1 MMMASGKFAPAIVAA
16 VAVGMLWIE
25 HDHRIDLATPASADD
40 TPATAACPDS
50 DSVPFSADCIAFIE
64 GGVSSNIRAIGAA
77 RPPEATHD
85 RRAQADPASPACPVS
100 NENTPYSARCI
111 KFLSGW
117 YWQPNAVD
125 RAP

>member
-1 MMMASGKFAPAIVAA
+1 MMASGKFAPAIVAA

-25 HDHRIDLATPASADD
+25 HDHRIDLATSASADD

-117 YWQPNAVD
+117 YWQPNAAD